1 MGKNNF
7 NKAYLYIIS
16 IFAIG
21 LAISNIISF
30 FGGVGFALVGSLV
43 LGVLALTNILADNK
57 KRFVDILVL
66 LAIELLFMFILF
78 FAYDFMITY
87 NGSKFPFVMR
97 NICATYSLIC
107 IAYIVFRFIYE
118 TKGWKFTC
126 VEFVLG
132 NYKRK
137 PRAPHARKV
146 RKSKAEVKKN
156 KELENGTFEPKP
168 SSVGINTQTKD
179 IEEVSIIEDDEDTT
193 VEAEDDESFGSV
205 EDENKE
211 DIIRF

>member
-1 MGKNNF
+1 MEKNNF

-30 FGGVGFALVGSLV
+30 FGGVGFALVGSLI
-43 LGVLALTNILADNK
+43 LGVLALTKILADNK

-66 LAIELLFMFILF
+66 LGVELLFMFILF

-87 NGSKFPFVMR
+87 NGCKFPFVMR

-118 TKGWKFTC
+118 TKGWKFVC

-132 NYKRK
+132 NYEKKSRA
-137 PRAPHARKV
+137 PRARRVKKNKTQV
-146 RKSKAEVKKN
+146 RKN

-168 SSVGINTQTKD
+168 SSINVSLLD
-179 IEEVSIIEDDEDTT
+179 EELENEIMNEDLEPEEDLI
-193 VEAEDDESFGSV
+193 
-205 EDENKE
+205 EDENNE
-211 DIIRF
+211 DIINF